1 MVKKSSN
8 TKNDKK
14 VSTVSKKKEKV
25 EKKTEKLDTDVQK
38 EKKKKRYFRCLYEE
52 NGVVLCVGRYSGRK
66 PKQAA
71 NKALTALV
79 KSNKTLEGKEI
90 IYGVVEQTRNS
101 KRKKYYYSGCRKL
114 LSDPVPVE
122 IKKNINGNEVKE
134 TITYKHQSVV
144 KKISE
149 NQCKLI
155 AAYNPKKEELEE
167 GLDDASD
174 QKPKKSKTTKK
185 TTKKTVKKDA
195 KKDAK
200 KETKKVEKEVEVKVV
215 KKTKSVSKKKADKKA

>member
-14 VSTVSKKKEKV
+14 VFTVSKKKEKV

-38 EKKKKRYFRCLYEE
+38 EKKKRYFRCLYEE

-149 NQCKLI
+149 DQCKLI

-174 QKPKKSKTTKK
+174 QKPKKSKTAKK
-185 TTKKTVKKDA
+185 TTKKPVKKDA

-200 KETKKVEKEVEVKVV
+200 KDTKKDTKKVEKEVEVKVV
-215 KKTKSVSKKKADKKA
+215 KKTKSVSKKS

>member
-8 TKNDKK
+8 TKNEK
-14 VSTVSKKKEKV
+14 VESTVSKKKEKV
-25 EKKTEKLDTDVQK
+25 VKKEVVKK
-38 EKKKKRYFRCLYEE
+38 EEDPTKKKKRYFRCLYEE

-79 KSNKTLEGKEI
+79 KSNKSLEGKEI

-114 LSDPVPVE
+114 LTDPVPVE
-122 IKKNINGNEVKE
+122 IKKADKNGKEIKE

-149 NQCKLI
+149 DQCKLI
-155 AAYNPKKEELEE
+155 ASYNPKKEELEE

-174 QKPKKSKTTKK
+174 QKPKKKTKK
-185 TTKKTVKKDA
+185 TTKKPV
-195 KKDAK
+195 K
-200 KETKKVEKEVEVKVV
+200 KETKKKETVEKEVEVKVV
-215 KKTKSVSKKKADKKA
+215 KKTKSVPKKKADKKKA